1 MDTDKRELKFLIKNE
16 LASIYGEQEANN
28 IANYYLK
35 CVKDFKYWEDDLRE
49 LKTFKPVQYVTKTA
63 YFFEDR
69 LYVDEN
75 VLIPRPET
83 EELVYLTQKV
93 LGRSYCGRIVDIG
106 TGSGCIALALKKFLP
121 FSTIIALDISSE
133 ALAVASKNSAILGR
147 SITTLQLD
155 FLSEEDRQC
164 LGEPDCIVSN
174 PPYVGENE
182 KAIMSSNVLNYEP
195 HLALFSPN
203 STLAFYKAIS
213 QWVSCFQT
221 KVPHIFVE
229 INENK
234 GLEVKELFI
243 KTGMYQKVELYKD
256 MQGKDRIIYC
266 QP

>member
-1 MDTDKRELKFLIKNE
+1 MGVDKKKLKLIIRNE

-35 CVKDFKYWEDDLRE
+35 CIKDFKHWEDDLRE
-49 LKTFKPVQYVTKTA
+49 LKSLKPVQYVTKTA
-63 YFFEDR
+63 YFFEDT

-93 LGRSYCGRIVDIG
+93 LGRSFRGSIVDIG

-121 FSTIIALDISSE
+121 FSTITALDISSE

-155 FLSEEDRQC
+155 FLSENERHR

-174 PPYVGENE
+174 PPYISEDE

-203 STLAFYKAIS
+203 SPLSFYKAIS
-213 QWVSCFQT
+213 QWVSSFRM
-221 KVPHIFVE
+221 KVPHVFVE

-234 GLEVKELFI
+234 GSEIKELFI
-243 KTGMYQKVELYKD
+243 NTGIYHKVEIFKD

-266 QP
+266 RP